1 MRNKYKI
8 AVLGGD
14 LRQYAVAKEL
24 NKSGAEVYTYG
35 LSAQV
40 EDESKIKV
48 CEEVSEAVGTA
59 DAVILPLPSSTDGNL
74 LNCPALRSSE
84 RITLDTVVAR
94 MDDKAILFAVAEQR
108 FLHAVL
114 GVAVDVLKLI
124 VVAHFDGLFALED
137 G

>member
-14 LRQYAVAKEL
+14 LRQYAVEKEL

-48 CEEVSEAVGTA
+48 CEEVFLQ
-59 DAVILPLPSSTDGNL
+59 VIHHKSRVNI
-74 LNCPALRSSE
+74 NR
-84 RITLDTVVAR
+84 TLVCAC
-94 MDDKAILFAVAEQR
+94 
-108 FLHAVL
+108 
-114 GVAVDVLKLI
+114 VDSCSCV
-124 VVAHFDGLFALED
+124 
-137 G
+137 